1 MGCETRRHKTCAG
14 CLFLRLRLLVQL
26 AMESSEEGVPPEH
39 AALVESHDRLRLLVT
54 REQTR
59 AEFLLGCVVAWAALQ
74 APGIRSLVSTPVPAH
89 LCLHLRLHTRAGP
102 THTHATVYTRGPE
115 ASKPVLPCTHFP
127 GHRQVRELEGQRQ
140 ENEALRACLAAM
152 SSVLA
157 LCQVG
162 AACSLC
168 VR

>member
-1 MGCETRRHKTCAG
+1 MQRLYLCIALCYARQAEEEEAERVALERHST
-14 CLFLRLRLLVQL
+14 QL
-26 AMESSEEGVPPEH
+26 AARQTALQTEH

-115 ASKPVLPCTHFP
+115 ASKPVLPC
-127 GHRQVRELEGQRQ
+127 Q
-140 ENEALRACLAAM
+140 
-152 SSVLA
+152 
-157 LCQVG
+157 
-162 AACSLC
+162 
-168 VR
+168 